1 MSPQTTTPTLHEIH
15 ADDAREHTPLPHDV
29 STQAIPVVLSL
40 IHI

>member
-15 ADDAREHTPLPHDV
+15 ADDAREHTPLP
-29 STQAIPVVLSL
+29 LSL